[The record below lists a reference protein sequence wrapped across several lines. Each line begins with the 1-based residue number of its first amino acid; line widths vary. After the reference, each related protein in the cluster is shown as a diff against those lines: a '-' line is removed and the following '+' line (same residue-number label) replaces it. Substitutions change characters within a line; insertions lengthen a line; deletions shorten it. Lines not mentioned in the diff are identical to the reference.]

1 MAREPDGRGEPGP
14 VTGEPVPVPVP
25 ERNRPVTGEA
35 VPVPVPDRNR
45 PAPQALNSYVQAAD
59 WAEKSMSVIS
69 SACPC

>member
-14 VTGEPVPVPVP
+14 VTGEP
-25 ERNRPVTGEA
+25 